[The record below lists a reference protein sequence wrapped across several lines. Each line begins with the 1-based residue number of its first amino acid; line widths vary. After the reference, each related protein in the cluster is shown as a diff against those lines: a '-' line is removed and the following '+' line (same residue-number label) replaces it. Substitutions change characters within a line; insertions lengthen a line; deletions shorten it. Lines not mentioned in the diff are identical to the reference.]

1 MKNKN
6 FDDFSSRKDTRR
18 KHLTNKFLNKKSK
31 KIDEDDAGNRKSSI
45 RRQKQDMSA
54 DEIWEDWEE
63 EYDS

>member
-18 KHLTNKFLNKKSK
+18 KHLSNKFLNKRSK
-31 KIDEDDAGNRKSSI
+31 NDDDESGGKKSSI
-45 RRQKQDMSA
+45 RRQRQEMSA